1 VNRPCRL
8 GCGAGDMREREGG
21 GYCNGLDELV
31 KLGVQSKMEG
41 GY

>member
-1 VNRPCRL
+1 
-8 GCGAGDMREREGG
+8 MREREGG

-31 KLGVQSKMEG
+31 KLGVQSKMEA